1 MLQGEGSISN
11 RMGEGRLNERD
22 VAHSSTDCKESVI
35 WKRLA
40 LNGWPIRQYY
50 PNVRVSSI
58 DLGDGVRGKTGAIV
72 TMHIG
77 ELAENTGLSLRT
89 IRHYDEVGL
98 LKPSG
103 RTEGGFRLY
112 SQEDLSRLLLIRR
125 MKPLGYS
132 LGEMTELLSII
143 DTLDGDHTDTGN
155 TDTGNTDADP
165 SPVRAELD
173 RFIDE
178 TATRREKLRAQV
190 EMADEFLELLR
201 SR

>member
-11 RMGEGRLNERD
+11 RTGEGRMNERD
-22 VAHSSTDCKESVI
+22 VAHASTDCRESVI

-40 LNGWPIRQYY
+40 LNGSPIPEYY
-50 PNVRVSSI
+50 PNVRVGLKW
-58 DLGDGVRGKTGAIV
+58 DLGDSVRDETGAIV

-112 SQEDLSRLLLIRR
+112 SNEDLSRLLLIRR
-125 MKPLGYS
+125 MKPLGFS
-132 LGEMTELLSII
+132 LGEMTELLGII
-143 DTLDGDHTDTGN
+143 DSLDADHPDA
-155 TDTGNTDADP
+155 DHPDADP
-165 SPVRAELD
+165 SPVRAKLD

-178 TATRREKLRAQV
+178 TSTRREKLRAQV
-190 EMADEFLELLR
+190 DMADEFLELLR
-201 SR
+201 NR

>member
-1 MLQGEGSISN
+1 
-11 RMGEGRLNERD
+11 
-22 VAHSSTDCKESVI
+22 
-35 WKRLA
+35 
-40 LNGWPIRQYY
+40 
-50 PNVRVSSI
+50 
-58 DLGDGVRGKTGAIV
+58 
-72 TMHIG
+72 MHIG

-98 LKPSG
+98 VKPSG

-125 MKPLGYS
+125 MKPLGFS

-143 DTLDGDHTDTGN
+143 DILDADHTDSDH
-155 TDTGNTDADP
+155 TDSNHTDADP

-173 RFIDE
+173 RFIEE
-178 TATRREKLRAQV
+178 TATRREKLREQV

>member
-1 MLQGEGSISN
+1 MSGE
-11 RMGEGRLNERD
+11 
-22 VAHSSTDCKESVI
+22 
-35 WKRLA
+35 
-40 LNGWPIRQYY
+40 
-50 PNVRVSSI
+50 
-58 DLGDGVRGKTGAIV
+58 TGAIV

-112 SQEDLSRLLLIRR
+112 SNEDLSRLLLIRR
-125 MKPLGYS
+125 MKPLGFS
-132 LGEMTELLSII
+132 LGEMTELLGII
-143 DTLDGDHTDTGN
+143 DTLDANHP
-155 TDTGNTDADP
+155 DADP
-165 SPVRAELD
+165 SPVRAQLD
-173 RFIDE
+173 RCIDE

-201 SR
+201 NR

>member
-1 MLQGEGSISN
+1 MDPG
-11 RMGEGRLNERD
+11 D
-22 VAHSSTDCKESVI
+22 SV
-35 WKRLA
+35 
-40 LNGWPIRQYY
+40 
-50 PNVRVSSI
+50 S
-58 DLGDGVRGKTGAIV
+58 DKTEADKTEAIV

-125 MKPLGYS
+125 MKPLGFS
-132 LGEMTELLSII
+132 LGEMTDLLDII
-143 DTLDGDHTDTGN
+143 DNLDADNADASH
-155 TDTGNTDADP
+155 TDADP

-178 TATRREKLRAQV
+178 TAIRREKLRAQV
-190 EMADEFLELLR
+190 EMADEFLALLR

>member
-1 MLQGEGSISN
+1 
-11 RMGEGRLNERD
+11 MG
-22 VAHSSTDCKESVI
+22 
-35 WKRLA
+35 
-40 LNGWPIRQYY
+40 
-50 PNVRVSSI
+50 
-58 DLGDGVRGKTGAIV
+58 LGDGVSGKTEVIG

-103 RTEGGFRLY
+103 RTGGGFRLY
-112 SQEDLSRLLLIRR
+112 SKEDLSRLLLIRR

-132 LGEMTELLSII
+132 LGEMTELLAII
-143 DTLDGDHTDTGN
+143 DTLSAERTDAER
-155 TDTGNTDADP
+155 TDAERTDSERTDADP

-178 TATRREKLRAQV
+178 TTTRREKLRAQV
-190 EMADEFLELLR
+190 EMADEFLALLR